1 MDGRPGNR
9 SRGAAGRLFRLSRN
23 VAGVGNSYGRTRLFL
38 CDPFA
43 TLESQLAIQPS
54 LSPVAT
60 LFSLACRFRIRSF
73 DVVVKAARRSNPSG
87 ARAAEAS
94 GEPTMSSSNA
104 RTINRLLWVAQIVV
118 ALLFVFAGS
127 MKFIMPAAKLQQG
140 PVVLPIAFIHFI
152 GICECLG
159 ALGLVLPG
167 VLRFQTWL
175 TP

>member
-87 ARAAEAS
+87 ATAAEAS
-94 GEPTMSSSNA
+94 GEPNHVELERQNHQPFALGGPDCRRPTLPLRGVDEVHNA
-104 RTINRLLWVAQIVV
+104 RSEIA
-118 ALLFVFAGS
+118 AGAGR
-127 MKFIMPAAKLQQG
+127 AAHRVHSLHRY
-140 PVVLPIAFIHFI
+140 L
-152 GICECLG
+152 
-159 ALGLVLPG
+159 
-167 VLRFQTWL
+167 
-175 TP
+175 